1 MSNKPVII
9 LGAGGHAKVVADI
22 LKLSSRDVLGFI
34 TPSLKFGEE
43 FCGKKVLGNDEVIN
57 SYSPEDIEL
66 VNGIGSLPRKKLR
79 WQLASR
85 MRQQG
90 YTFAS
95 VIHPNTIIAA
105 DVDLAEGVQIM
116 AGVVIQAGTKTGID
130 SIINTGAIIDHDCKI
145 AANCHL
151 APGVVCS
158 GGVTIGRNT
167 HLGTGTIVIE
177 YRTVG
182 CNCVVAAGTTV
193 FRDIPDN
200 ITFIQTK

>member
-22 LKLSSRDVLGFI
+22 LKLSSRDV
-34 TPSLKFGEE
+34 